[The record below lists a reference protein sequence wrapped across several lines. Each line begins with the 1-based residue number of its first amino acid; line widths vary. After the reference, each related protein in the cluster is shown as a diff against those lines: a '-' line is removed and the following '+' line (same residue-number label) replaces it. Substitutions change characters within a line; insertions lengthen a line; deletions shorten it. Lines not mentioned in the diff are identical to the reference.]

1 MRKVK
6 DSGIEW
12 IGDIPESWVSARI
25 KDIAANE
32 PYSIVDGPFGS
43 AISTSDYKD
52 SGVPLIRIVNLNQC
66 ELRTDNLVYITEEH
80 ASKIS
85 RSSFYK
91 GDIIFAKTG
100 ATVGK
105 CAYNTNV
112 EYGILSSSCV
122 KIRIDESFY
131 RKYYYYFFSTIQFNE
146 ALRMACNGTT
156 RDTINLNPLSCLFCL
171 IPPLPEQLAI
181 SAYLDRQCALIDSVT
196 EKTKASIEEYK
207 KLRQAV
213 ITQAVTKGVRGDRP
227 MKEVENGFV
236 DHIPNNWTYQKVKNF
251 IAMPVIDGP
260 HESPELYDDGIPY
273 ISATAIVDSKIDFS
287 LMRGYISAEY
297 CDECDKRYKPQIND
311 ILLIKLGAST
321 GQVAI
326 VDTDRRFNIWVPLAA
341 IRCDDSVVPKFI
353 YYSFQSEYLLRQMEL
368 SWTYGTQ
375 QTLGVKTIE
384 QLRFV
389 LPIIDEQQEIAAYLD
404 KKCAEIDALIVK
416 KETFL
421 TELESYK
428 KSLIYEYV
436 TGKKEVPL
444 A

>member
-1 MRKVK
+1 MRKMK
-6 DSGIEW
+6 NSGIEW
-12 IGDIPESWVSARI
+12 IGEIPESWEIGQIGHLYDERKEKVSDRDYPPLSVTMKGI
-25 KDIAANE
+25 VPQLSTAAKTDAHDDRKLVKKGDFAINSRSDRRGSCGISAYDGSVSLINTILCPRNE
-32 PYSIVDGPFGS
+32 MNPQYYDWLFHTTMFADEFYKWGHGIVDDLWTTNW
-43 AISTSDYKD
+43 ADMKKI
-52 SGVPLIRIVNLNQC
+52 GVPIPDLHEQSLI
-66 ELRTDNLVYITEEH
+66 
-80 ASKIS
+80 A
-85 RSSFYK
+85 
-91 GDIIFAKTG
+91 
-100 ATVGK
+100 
-105 CAYNTNV
+105 
-112 EYGILSSSCV
+112 
-122 KIRIDESFY
+122 
-131 RKYYYYFFSTIQFNE
+131 
-146 ALRMACNGTT
+146 
-156 RDTINLNPLSCLFCL
+156 
-171 IPPLPEQLAI
+171 
-181 SAYLDRQCALIDSVT
+181 AYLDRQCALIDSVT

-251 IAMPVIDGP
+251 IAMRVIDGP

-404 KKCAEIDALIVK
+404 KKCAEIDALITK

-421 TELESYK
+421 AELEAYK
-428 KSLIYEYV
+428 KSLIYEVV
-436 TGKKEVPL
+436 TGKKEV
-444 A
+444 